1 MSVRA
6 AQLVQVNSKSGS
18 AVVLVLII
26 RFKRANMRPAILLQ
40 YVVGSGYGTSRLRLN
55 RYSASESTGSSG

>member
-6 AQLVQVNSKSGS
+6 ALLVHVNSKSGS

-26 RFKRANMRPAILLQ
+26 RFKRANMRPSILLQ
-40 YVVGSGYGTSRLRLN
+40 YVVGSG
-55 RYSASESTGSSG
+55 